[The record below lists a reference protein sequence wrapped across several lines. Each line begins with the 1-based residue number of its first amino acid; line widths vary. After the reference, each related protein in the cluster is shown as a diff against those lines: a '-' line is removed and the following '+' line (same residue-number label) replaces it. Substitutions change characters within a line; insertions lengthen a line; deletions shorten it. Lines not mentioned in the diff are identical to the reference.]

1 MKVKMIAVSVVV
13 AVAFSGCSLRERAEF
28 THNVESWDKA
38 AATKLDEYAPDR
50 VFGKLAEQ
58 KIEPKIRGVVDDHS
72 KLDPFFAMPNAHSKE
87 EAEEQVVA
95 LHEAT
100 RFLFSEENLRVATS
114 KKLNFYYRTG
124 CGMAI
129 FHEQLNKHGTLFI
142 KGKYA
147 YGTNCKEV
155 VMQKLATLTLKPVKL
170 GDTWYLVVSDT
181 NAKNRGFVGNLFN
194 AFKLAAQ
201 DKLDSDTE
209 VKTNAFIVGITNSV
223 IFKAMQRNPEL
234 KENFVNVQNC
244 SGTMLDKLCP
254 NDPREEEYKK
264 KFQEAI
270 KAAGL

>member
-1 MKVKMIAVSVVV
+1 
-13 AVAFSGCSLRERAEF
+13 
-28 THNVESWDKA
+28 
-38 AATKLDEYAPDR
+38 
-50 VFGKLAEQ
+50 
-58 KIEPKIRGVVDDHS
+58 
-72 KLDPFFAMPNAHSKE
+72 
-87 EAEEQVVA
+87 
-95 LHEAT
+95 
-100 RFLFSEENLRVATS
+100 
-114 KKLNFYYRTG
+114 
-124 CGMAI
+124 MAI
-129 FHEQLNKHGTLFI
+129 L
-142 KGKYA
+142 
-147 YGTNCKEV
+147 
-155 VMQKLATLTLKPVKL
+155 
-170 GDTWYLVVSDT
+170 WYLVVSDT